1 MPGRSRFSPDEKADI
16 ILLGLKDPKRMSE
29 LCRKHDIAPV
39 TYSRWRRQFLAGGL
53 EALQPGG
60 TLSNQE
66 QIKENQ
72 KLKQIVGSLYVELE
86 YLKKRL
92 GRGS

>member
-1 MPGRSRFSPDEKADI
+1 MARKSRFSPEEKADI

-39 TYSRWRRQFLAGGL
+39 TYSRWRRQYMAGGL
-53 EALQPGG
+53 EAMQPGG
-60 TLSNQE
+60 NRNSDEFIQE
-66 QIKENQ
+66 NK
-72 KLKQIVGSLYVELE
+72 KLKEIVGSLYVELD